1 MCLITTLW
9 QQSYLLITN
18 EIEVIISA
26 QEEVEYYGL
35 YDPSV
40 INVIISLICF
50 KFIEYLGEKMLK
62 SIFLKVNN
70 FIVKTYLT
78 NLLYR

>member
-1 MCLITTLW
+1 MCLIITLW

-18 EIEVIISA
+18 GIEVIISA
-26 QEEVEYYGL
+26 GEEVEYYGL
-35 YDPSV
+35 YDPDV
-40 INVIISLICF
+40 INVIISFICF
-50 KFIEYLGEKMLK
+50 QLIEYWGEKMVK

-70 FIVKTYLT
+70 FIVKIYLP

>member
-1 MCLITTLW
+1 MCLVTTLW
-9 QQSYLLITN
+9 QQSCLLITSW
-18 EIEVIISA
+18 IELIISA

-35 YDPSV
+35 YDPNI

-50 KFIEYLGEKMLK
+50 KLIEYLGEKMLK

-70 FIVKTYLT
+70 FIVKIYLP
-78 NLLYR
+78 NLLY